1 VGQKIHPIGLR
12 LGIIKDW
19 ESKWYAEKN
28 FPELI
33 EEDQKLRG
41 AIKKKMGRAGI
52 SRIEI
57 ERAAN
62 RVRIT
67 IHSARPGII
76 IGRGGTGIDAL
87 KKELEQLT
95 GKTIQLNV
103 QEIRRAELEAAL
115 VAQNVASQLERR
127 IAYRRAM
134 KQAVARSLRS
144 GAKGIR
150 ISCSGRLAGAEIARY
165 EWYREGRV
173 PLQTLRAD
181 IDFGVAEALT
191 TYGRI
196 GVKVWIYRGDVLPE
210 RRRATDGGG
219 ARGRAGETVVLPS
232 RQPRVVVSQRRQE
245 AAERP
250 AGGYGAAGGPPPDR
264 GGPRQ
269 TGSADTGAEPERPP
283 AVRPALDGVAE

>member
-1 VGQKIHPIGLR
+1 MGQKIHPIGLR

-28 FPELI
+28 FPDLI
-33 EEDQKLRG
+33 QEDQALRRH
-41 AIKKKMGRAGI
+41 IKKKLGRAGI

-57 ERAAN
+57 ERTAN

-87 KKELEQLT
+87 KKELDQLT
-95 GKTIQLNV
+95 GKQIQLNV
-103 QEIRRAELEAAL
+103 QEIRRAELEAVL

-127 IAYRRAM
+127 VAYRRAM
-134 KQAVARSLRS
+134 KQAVARTLRS

-165 EWYREGRV
+165 EWYRDGRV

-210 RRRATDGGG
+210 RRRPGEF
-219 ARGRAGETVVLPS
+219 RGRPGETVVLPS
-232 RQPRVVVSQRRQE
+232 RMPRVTVQRRAEANAHAQE
-245 AAERP
+245 GEV
-250 AGGYGAAGGPPPDR
+250 
-264 GGPRQ
+264 
-269 TGSADTGAEPERPP
+269 S
-283 AVRPALDGVAE
+283 

>member
-1 VGQKIHPIGLR
+1 MGQKIHPIGLR

-28 FPELI
+28 FPDLI
-33 EEDQKLRG
+33 QEDQALRRHIKSKL
-41 AIKKKMGRAGI
+41 GRAGI
-52 SRIEI
+52 SRVEI

-62 RVRIT
+62 RVRLT

-87 KKELEQLT
+87 KKELEALT
-95 GKTIQLNV
+95 GKQIQLNV
-103 QEIRRAELEAAL
+103 QEIRRAELEAIL
-115 VAQNVASQLERR
+115 VAQNVAGQLERR
-127 IAYRRAM
+127 VAYRRAM

-150 ISCSGRLAGAEIARY
+150 IACSGRLAGAEIARY
-165 EWYREGRV
+165 EWYRDGRV

-210 RRRATDGGG
+210 RRRPGEL
-219 ARGRAGETVVLPS
+219 RGRPGETVVLPS
-232 RQPRVVVSQRRQE
+232 RVPRVVVQRRQD
-245 AAERP
+245 AH
-250 AGGYGAAGGPPPDR
+250 
-264 GGPRQ
+264 
-269 TGSADTGAEPERPP
+269 ADAHEGEVP
-283 AVRPALDGVAE
+283 

>member
-28 FPELI
+28 FADLI
-33 EEDQKLRG
+33 QEDQALRRHIKRKL
-41 AIKKKMGRAGI
+41 GRAGI

-57 ERAAN
+57 ERTAN

-87 KKELEQLT
+87 KKELDALT
-95 GKTIQLNV
+95 GKQIQLNV
-103 QEIRRAELEAAL
+103 QEIRRAELEATL
-115 VAQNVASQLERR
+115 VAQNVAGQLERR
-127 IAYRRAM
+127 VAYRRAM

-165 EWYREGRV
+165 EWYRDGRV

-196 GVKVWIYRGDVLPE
+196 GVKVWIYRGDILPE
-210 RRRATDGGG
+210 RRRPGEL
-219 ARGRAGETVVLPS
+219 RGRPGEGPGLP
-232 RQPRVVVSQRRQE
+232 PRMPRGRRPDAHAHAQEGEVS
-245 AAERP
+245 
-250 AGGYGAAGGPPPDR
+250 
-264 GGPRQ
+264 
-269 TGSADTGAEPERPP
+269 
-283 AVRPALDGVAE
+283 

>member
-1 VGQKIHPIGLR
+1 MGQKIHPIGLR

-19 ESKWYAEKN
+19 ESKWFAEKN
-28 FPELI
+28 FADLI
-33 EEDQKLRG
+33 QEDQGLRRHIKAKL
-41 AIKKKMGRAGI
+41 GRAGI

-67 IHSARPGII
+67 IHTARPGII

-87 KKELEQLT
+87 KKELETLT
-95 GKTIQLNV
+95 GKQIQLNV
-103 QEIRRAELEAAL
+103 QEIRRAELEATL

-150 ISCSGRLAGAEIARY
+150 IACAGRLAGAEIARY

-210 RRRATDGGG
+210 RRRPGEL
-219 ARGRAGETVVLPS
+219 RGRAGETVVLPS
-232 RQPRVVVSQRRQE
+232 RLPRVVVQRRQE
-245 AAERP
+245 AHVDAQE
-250 AGGYGAAGGPPPDR
+250 GEV
-264 GGPRQ
+264 
-269 TGSADTGAEPERPP
+269 S
-283 AVRPALDGVAE
+283 

>member
-1 VGQKIHPIGLR
+1 MGQKIHPIGLR

-19 ESKWYAEKN
+19 ESKWYADKN
-28 FPELI
+28 FADLI
-33 EEDQKLRG
+33 QEDQKLRRR
-41 AIKKKMGRAGI
+41 IKAKLGRAGI

-87 KKELEQLT
+87 KKELEAVT

-103 QEIRRAELEAAL
+103 QEIRRAELEATL

-150 ISCSGRLAGAEIARY
+150 IACSGRLAGAEIARY
-165 EWYREGRV
+165 EWYRDGRV
-173 PLQTLRAD
+173 PLHTLRAD

-210 RRRATDGGG
+210 RRRPGEL
-219 ARGRAGETVVLPS
+219 RGRPGETVVLPS
-232 RQPRVVVSQRRQE
+232 RLPRVVVQRRQ
-245 AAERP
+245 
-250 AGGYGAAGGPPPDR
+250 D
-264 GGPRQ
+264 
-269 TGSADTGAEPERPP
+269 THADAQEGQ
-283 AVRPALDGVAE
+283 VS

>member
-1 VGQKIHPIGLR
+1 MGQKIHPIGLR

-33 EEDQKLRG
+33 EEDQKLRN

-62 RVRIT
+62 RIRIT

-95 GKTIQLNV
+95 GKAIQLNV

-150 ISCSGRLAGAEIARY
+150 ISCSGRLAGAESARY

-210 RRRATDGGG
+210 RRRPPAEGG
-219 ARGRAGETVVLPS
+219 ARGRGGPETIVLPS
-232 RQPRVVVSQRRQE
+232 RQPRVVVQQRRPE
-245 AAERP
+245 MDG
-250 AGGYGAAGGPPPDR
+250 AGGREAGPASDTDERSAGA
-264 GGPRQ
+264 GPRKD
-269 TGSADTGAEPERPP
+269 APP
-283 AVRPALDGVAE
+283 AE

>member
-87 KKELEQLT
+87 KKELEALT
-95 GKTIQLNV
+95 GKAIQLNV

-210 RRRATDGGG
+210 RRRAPGTDTRRAGGG
-219 ARGRAGETVVLPS
+219 QETVVLPS
-232 RQPRVVVSQRRQE
+232 RQPRVIVQQRRPE
-245 AAERP
+245 DGTGGAESDDRASRAP
-250 AGGYGAAGGPPPDR
+250 AGGAPEGAGD
-264 GGPRQ
+264 
-269 TGSADTGAEPERPP
+269 
-283 AVRPALDGVAE
+283 

>member
-1 VGQKIHPIGLR
+1 MGQKIHPIGLR

-28 FPELI
+28 FPDLI
-33 EEDQKLRG
+33 QEDQSLRRH
-41 AIKKKMGRAGI
+41 IKKKLGRAGI

-57 ERAAN
+57 ERTAN

-87 KKELEQLT
+87 KKELDALT
-95 GKTIQLNV
+95 GKQIQLNV
-103 QEIRRAELEAAL
+103 QEIRRAELEAVL

-127 IAYRRAM
+127 VAYRRAM
-134 KQAVARSLRS
+134 KQAVARTLRS

-165 EWYREGRV
+165 EWYRDGRV

-210 RRRATDGGG
+210 RRRPGEF
-219 ARGRAGETVVLPS
+219 RGRPGETVVLPS
-232 RQPRVVVSQRRQE
+232 RMPRVTVQRRAEGNVNAQE
-245 AAERP
+245 GEV
-250 AGGYGAAGGPPPDR
+250 
-264 GGPRQ
+264 
-269 TGSADTGAEPERPP
+269 S
-283 AVRPALDGVAE
+283 

>member
-12 LGIIKDW
+12 LGIVKDW

-28 FPELI
+28 FPDLI
-33 EEDQKLRG
+33 QEDQILRRHIKRKL
-41 AIKKKMGRAGI
+41 GRAGI

-57 ERAAN
+57 ERTDN

-87 KKELEQLT
+87 KKELEAMTAKQ
-95 GKTIQLNV
+95 IQLNV
-103 QEIRRAELEAAL
+103 QEIRRAELEAVL
-115 VAQNVASQLERR
+115 VAQNVAGQLERR
-127 IAYRRAM
+127 VAYRRAM

-150 ISCSGRLAGAEIARY
+150 ISCRGRLAGAEIARY
-165 EWYREGRV
+165 EWYRDGRV

-181 IDFGVAEALT
+181 IDFGIAEALT

-210 RRRATDGGG
+210 RRRPGEM
-219 ARGRAGETVVLPS
+219 RGRPGETVVLPS
-232 RQPRVVVSQRRQE
+232 RMPRVVVQRRPEPHADAQE
-245 AAERP
+245 GEV
-250 AGGYGAAGGPPPDR
+250 
-264 GGPRQ
+264 
-269 TGSADTGAEPERPP
+269 S
-283 AVRPALDGVAE
+283 

>member
-1 VGQKIHPIGLR
+1 MGQKIHPIGLR

-28 FPELI
+28 FADLI
-33 EEDQKLRG
+33 QEDQALRRH
-41 AIKKKMGRAGI
+41 IKKKLGRAGI

-57 ERAAN
+57 ERTAN

-87 KKELEQLT
+87 KKELDGLT
-95 GKTIQLNV
+95 GKQIQLNV
-103 QEIRRAELEAAL
+103 QEIRRAELEATL

-127 IAYRRAM
+127 VAYRRAM
-134 KQAVARSLRS
+134 KQAVARTLRS

-150 ISCSGRLAGAEIARY
+150 ISCAGRLAGAEIARY
-165 EWYREGRV
+165 EWYRDGRV

-196 GVKVWIYRGDVLPE
+196 GVKVWIYRGDILPE
-210 RRRATDGGG
+210 RRRPGEL
-219 ARGRAGETVVLPS
+219 RGRPGETVVLPS
-232 RQPRVVVSQRRQE
+232 RMPRVNVQRRTEANVDAQE
-245 AAERP
+245 GEVPKSAP
-250 AGGYGAAGGPPPDR
+250 GPDAG
-264 GGPRQ
+264 
-269 TGSADTGAEPERPP
+269 
-283 AVRPALDGVAE
+283 